1 MRGLRGPGGAGSLQ
15 QVTRLM
21 MMLMPNT
28 HSHDTADTELS
39 ELGGDNT
46 TQAHVRTHVRGEQ
59 KLGRTDGDRKLRR
72 KYLARGRRAQ
82 QRHTCV
88 TRTTKLRS

>member
-46 TQAHVRTHVRGEQ
+46 TQAHVRTYVR
-59 KLGRTDGDRKLRR
+59 
-72 KYLARGRRAQ
+72 
-82 QRHTCV
+82 TCEESRNSAV
-88 TRTTKLRS
+88 QMETGN